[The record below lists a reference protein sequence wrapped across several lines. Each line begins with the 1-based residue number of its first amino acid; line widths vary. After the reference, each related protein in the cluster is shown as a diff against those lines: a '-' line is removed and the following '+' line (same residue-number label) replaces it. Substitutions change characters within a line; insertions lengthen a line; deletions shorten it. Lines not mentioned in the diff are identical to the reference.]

1 LRSPT
6 IKDVARQA
14 GVSIA
19 TVSRAINRPETVGKT
34 VVARVREAIAMLDYV
49 PDRAA
54 RSLVSRRFDAIG
66 AIVPTIDNAIFAKGF
81 QSLQSRLN
89 ESGYGLLLT
98 STEYDDK
105 RELLALQSLI
115 EHGVDG
121 IVLVGTAHSPAAM
134 RLLAQRKV
142 PYVNTW
148 TYDRTLAAPCIG
160 FDNRAAMERLA
171 HYLADLGHVRI
182 AMIAG
187 VTRHNDRAAERVAGV
202 RDALRTRGVMV
213 PDDWLIERPYTIADG
228 RQAAAKLLG
237 SAPRPTALICGN
249 DILAFG
255 ALFECQDRGLRVPA
269 DISVAGFDD
278 VDLASQVSPALTT
291 MRVPALE
298 MGRAAAD
305 YLVQR
310 HAGRPAADGIELQAE
325 LIVRG
330 STAPAPARR

>member
-1 LRSPT
+1 MRSPT

-19 TVSRAINRPETVGKT
+19 TVSRVINRPQAVGS
-34 VVARVREAIAMLDYV
+34 AAIGRVRDAIATLGYV

-54 RSLVSRRFDAIG
+54 RSLVSGRFNAIG
-66 AIVPTIDNAIFAKGF
+66 AIVPTIDNAIFAKGI

-89 ESGYGLLLT
+89 ESGYGLLLA
-98 STEYDDK
+98 STEYDDA

-121 IVLVGTAHSPAAM
+121 IVLVGTAHSPAMA
-134 RLLAQRKV
+134 RLLEQHDV

-148 TYDRTLAAPCIG
+148 TYDRSLARPCIG
-160 FDNRAAMERLA
+160 FDNRAAMEKLA
-171 HYLADLGHVRI
+171 GYLADLGHVRI

-202 RDALRTRGVMV
+202 RAALRARGLVLAEE
-213 PDDWLIERPYTIADG
+213 WLIERPYTVADG
-228 RQAAAKLLG
+228 RQAAARLVG
-237 SAPRPTALICGN
+237 GMPRPSAIICGN

-255 ALFECQDRGLRVPA
+255 ALFECQARGLRVPA
-269 DISVAGFDD
+269 EISITGFDD
-278 VDLASQVSPALTT
+278 VDLASHVAPALTT
-291 MRVPALE
+291 MRVPAME
-298 MGRAAAD
+298 MGRFAAD

-310 HAGRPAADGIELQAE
+310 HAGRATQDGIELQAE

-330 STAPAPARR
+330 STAPARA